1 MLDFFEAQE
10 LTPSSLHQDPLIYQA
25 QEPTANWS
33 PAVNLD
39 AFSIGDWI
47 EEPSTSNFLPITLED
62 LQHLEGNNTGF
73 ISHILLS
80 NVKN

>member
-1 MLDFFEAQE
+1 MLEFFEAQE
-10 LTPSSLHQDPLIYQA
+10 LTPSSLHQDPLTNQA

-47 EEPSTSNFLPITLED
+47 EEPSNFLPITLED
-62 LQHLEGNNTGF
+62 LQHLEGNNTGL

>member
-1 MLDFFEAQE
+1 MIEFFEAQE
-10 LTPSSLHQDPLIYQA
+10 LNTSSLHQDPLIYQC
-25 QEPTANWS
+25 QEPTDNWS
-33 PAVNLD
+33 PVVDLD
-39 AFSIGDWI
+39 AFSIADWI
-47 EEPSTSNFLPITLED
+47 EEPSASNFPITLED